1 LGTFKGWLY
10 LGVGR
15 RVEVGEGYPLLATW
29 PWELTIESNL
39 KGQCHDEMDIFVEGL
54 NILISTFCVLDDG
67 FQDLSIAFHYPVVQ
81 LLTFICFFEFNY

>member
-1 LGTFKGWLY
+1 
-10 LGVGR
+10 
-15 RVEVGEGYPLLATW
+15 VELGEGYPLLATW

-39 KGQCHDEMDIFVEGL
+39 KGRCHEIDIFVEGL

-81 LLTFICFFEFNY
+81 LLTWIGFFEITYKF